1 MIKFNV
7 YNGGVKLYF
16 GLNTINNA
24 SKYLTGFKKLLIVTG
39 KKSAKISGALDD
51 ILKILDE
58 KGIEYSIYN
67 EIRPNPVT
75 DNVRGLVEK
84 YNAEE
89 AEGFIAIGGGSIID
103 AVKAA
108 RAVISGGGDIVEYL
122 EGKRHIPVNQPF
134 LLAINLT
141 HGTGTEIDRYAV
153 VTIPETKEKIGFAP
167 GYPTVSIDDP
177 RYTVTLP
184 RNQTIYTSIDAFAHA
199 VESATSVYASP
210 YTYLLAAESVKYIV
224 AYLPRALK
232 NPSDIEA
239 RYWLLYASMIAGISI
254 DHGVTHLGHGLEHIL
269 SGYNPDLPHGAGLAI
284 LYKGLMRYF
293 YELNPEVMCK
303 ILKPLDPTLRP
314 RKEDAEKAQEAYNLF
329 LESIGYKE
337 TLSTYGFDEDIIR
350 ELVKN
355 FYELPKMKKY
365 HLLSPRIPSMEEIYK
380 IMSSL
385 I

>member
-16 GLNTINNA
+16 GLNTIDNA
-24 SKYLTGFKKLLIVTG
+24 SKYLTGFKKLIIVTG
-39 KKSAKISGALDD
+39 KRSAKISGALDD

-67 EIRPNPVT
+67 KIRPNPIT
-75 DNVRGLVEK
+75 DNVRGLAEK
-84 YNAEE
+84 YKAEE

-122 EGKRHIPVNQPF
+122 EGKRPIPENQPF

-141 HGTGTEIDRYAV
+141 HGTGTEIDKYAV
-153 VTIPETKEKIGFAP
+153 VTILETKEKIGFAP

-184 RNQTIYTSIDAFAHA
+184 RNQTIYTSIDALAHA

-210 YTYLLAAESVKYIV
+210 YTYLLAAEAVKYIV

-232 NPSDIEA
+232 NPSDI
-239 RYWLLYASMIAGISI
+239 
-254 DHGVTHLGHGLEHIL
+254 
-269 SGYNPDLPHGAGLAI
+269 
-284 LYKGLMRYF
+284 
-293 YELNPEVMCK
+293 
-303 ILKPLDPTLRP
+303 
-314 RKEDAEKAQEAYNLF
+314 
-329 LESIGYKE
+329 
-337 TLSTYGFDEDIIR
+337 
-350 ELVKN
+350 
-355 FYELPKMKKY
+355 
-365 HLLSPRIPSMEEIYK
+365 
-380 IMSSL
+380 
-385 I
+385 